1 MADLGSYL
9 EAEAGRFDEELRAFL
24 RIPSVSTETRYRDDV
39 RRCAEWLADH
49 LREAGVGR
57 AEVVATD
64 GHPIVLAEHEVD
76 PSAPTVLLYGHYDV
90 QPVDPEELWT
100 APPFDPDERDGRLYA
115 RGAVDDKGQVHMH
128 VKALEALE
136 RAGDGIPVNVKLV
149 LEGEEEVGS
158 RNLEAFLSANRDRLA
173 CDAVL
178 ISDTSM
184 FAPDLPCITTGLRG
198 IVYTELT
205 FHGPK
210 SDLHSGSY
218 GGAVANPANAL
229 CQVVARLRDDRG
241 RVTIPGFYDD
251 VRPIGEKEKQSMA
264 QLPFDEEAFRAE
276 VGAPALAG
284 EAGYGA
290 LERIWFRPTLDV
302 NGLLSGFTGEGA
314 KTVLPS
320 KAMAKVS
327 MRLVPDQD
335 PAAVVES
342 FERHVRALAPDG
354 VSVEIRRYH
363 GGSPWAAEPDHPVF
377 EAAQVALE
385 RAFGN
390 PPAFIREGGSI
401 PIVSLFEETFGC
413 PILLVGFALPGS
425 NVHAPDEWIDLGVY
439 HRGIHALVGLYREL
453 ATRMAG
459 PSTGRPASTNP

>member
-1 MADLGSYL
+1 MSDL
-9 EAEAGRFDEELRAFL
+9 EAYLQKESERHERELGEFL
-24 RIPSVSTETRYRDDV
+24 QIPSVSTESRYRDDV
-39 RRCAEWLADH
+39 RRCAEWVAGH
-49 LREAGVGR
+49 LEAAGVQD

-64 GHPIVLAEHEVD
+64 GHPIVLGEHRGD
-76 PSAPTVLLYGHYDV
+76 PSAPTVMLYGHYDV

-100 APPFDPDERDGRLYA
+100 SPPFQPTRRDGRLYA

-128 VKALEALE
+128 IKALEALD
-136 RAGDGIPVNVKLV
+136 RAGGGIPLNVKLV

-158 RNLEAFLSANRDRLA
+158 RHLEAFLAANRERLD

-205 FHGPK
+205 FVGPK

-218 GGAVANPANAL
+218 GGAVVNPANAL
-229 CQVVARLRDDRG
+229 CEVVARLKDDEG
-241 RVTIPGFYDD
+241 RVTVPGFYDS
-251 VRPIGEKEKQSMA
+251 VKPIGDKERESLAK
-264 QLPFDEEAFRAE
+264 LPFDEESFRRE

-335 PAAVVES
+335 PAAVVEA
-342 FERHVRALAPDG
+342 FERHVRALAPPG
-354 VSVEIRRYH
+354 VEVEVRRYH

-377 EAAQVALE
+377 EAAEAALE

-425 NVHAPDEWIDLGVY
+425 NVHAPDEWIDMSVY
-439 HRGIHALVGLYREL
+439 HRGIEALVELYREIP
-453 ATRMAG
+453 ARMG
-459 PSTGRPASTNP
+459 